1 MMNKITPYILLLLF
15 LNSCSPI
22 IKTHGY
28 TIENTSDFTNFISEI
43 ASNEKVSKQ
52 KILDDLG
59 TPSVI
64 IDDVDN
70 IWLYILTTKRER
82 SFSESETEG
91 QFIIKLDFDLKDI
104 LIDHEI
110 LTGEDF
116 NKIAF
121 ASDLTKGSSNT
132 YKVTDQFIEAF
143 TRGN

>member
-1 MMNKITPYILLLLF
+1 MSKVIPYIILLVF

-28 TIENTSDFTNFISEI
+28 TIENTDNFSEFISEI

-59 TPSVI
+59 SPSII

-70 IWLYILTTKRER
+70 TWLYILSTKQEK
-82 SFSESETEG
+82 SFSDSELQA
-91 QFIIKLDFDLKDI
+91 QFIIKLVFDANDLMVN
-104 LIDHEI
+104 HEI
-110 LTGEDF
+110 LTREDF

-121 ASDLTKGSSNT
+121 TKDATRGPANS
-132 YKVTDQFIEAF
+132 YGITDQFIDAF

>member
-1 MMNKITPYILLLLF
+1 MSRVILYIILLVF

-28 TIENTSDFTNFISEI
+28 TIENTSDFSEFISEI
-43 ASNEKVSKQ
+43 TSNEKVSKQ

-59 TPSVI
+59 SPSII

-70 IWLYILTTKRER
+70 SWLYIRSTKQEK
-82 SFSESETEG
+82 SFSDSEIQG
-91 QFIIKLDFDLKDI
+91 QFIIKLVFDSNNLLKD
-104 LIDHEI
+104 HKI
-110 LTGEDF
+110 LTGENY

-121 ASDLTKGSSNT
+121 DTDVTKGPSNS
-132 YKVTDQFIEAF
+132 YGITDQFIEAF

>member
-1 MMNKITPYILLLLF
+1 MNRIFPYILLLLF

-28 TIENTSDFTNFISEI
+28 IIENTSDFSDLISEI

-59 TPSVI
+59 SPSVI
-64 IDDVDN
+64 IEDVDN
-70 IWLYILTTKRER
+70 TWIYLLSTKRER
-82 SFSESETEG
+82 SFSDSELQA
-91 QFIIKLDFDLKDI
+91 QFIIKLVFNKEDI
-104 LIDHEI
+104 LINHEI
-110 LTGEDF
+110 LTNENF

-121 ASDLTKGSSNT
+121 ASETTKGSSNS
-132 YKVTDQFIEAF
+132 YGITDQFMEAF

>member
-1 MMNKITPYILLLLF
+1 MNRIFPYILLLLF

-28 TIENTSDFTNFISEI
+28 IIENTSDFSNFISEI
-43 ASNEKVSKQ
+43 VSNDNVSKQ

-59 TPSVI
+59 SPSII

-70 IWLYILTTKRER
+70 TWLYLLSTKRER
-82 SFSESETEG
+82 SFGDSELQT
-91 QFIIKLDFDLKDI
+91 QFIIKLVFNKDDLLKNHD
-104 LIDHEI
+104 I

-121 ASDLTKGSSNT
+121 ASETTKGPSNA
-132 YKVTDQFIEAF
+132 YGITDQFMEAF

>member
-1 MMNKITPYILLLLF
+1 MSKVIPYIILLVF

-28 TIENTSDFTNFISEI
+28 TIENTSDFSKFISEI

-59 TPSVI
+59 SPSII

-70 IWLYILTTKRER
+70 AWLYILSTKQEK
-82 SFSESETEG
+82 SFTDSELQA
-91 QFIIKLDFDLKDI
+91 QFIIKLVFDTKD
-104 LIDHEI
+104 LMVNHEI
-110 LTGEDF
+110 LTSENF

-121 ASDLTKGSSNT
+121 TTDTTKGPTNS
-132 YKVTDQFIEAF
+132 YGITDQFIEAF

>member
-1 MMNKITPYILLLLF
+1 MSKVIPYIILLVF

-28 TIENTSDFTNFISEI
+28 TIENTDNFSEFISEI

-59 TPSVI
+59 SPSII

-70 IWLYILTTKRER
+70 IWLYVLSTKQEK
-82 SFSESETEG
+82 SFSDSEIKA
-91 QFIIKLDFDLKDI
+91 QFIIKLVFDTNDLMV
-104 LIDHEI
+104 DHKI
-110 LTGEDF
+110 LTSEDF
-116 NKIAF
+116 NKIDF
-121 ASDLTKGSSNT
+121 TSDVTKGSSNS
-132 YKVTDQFIEAF
+132 YGITDQFIEAF